1 MAAVTHLG
9 DEQSLDESSVGPGRG
24 IVGAVGKRDN
34 ERSDSNGMSCQKG
47 ELGGGVMR
55 R

>member
-9 DEQSLDESSVGPGRG
+9 EDQSLDESSVGSEKGV
-24 IVGAVGKRDN
+24 VGAVGKRDN
-34 ERSDSNGMSCQKG
+34 ERADNNGMSCQKG
-47 ELGGGVMR
+47 ELSGGVMR